1 MYEGGKCLNNEINLL
16 LIDIKISNDASFE
29 MLFKRMNKPVFA
41 LAFSI
46 VGDKSLAEDVV
57 QETFIRIK
65 TKSNLYNE
73 GTNGA
78 AWIFQIARNLSLN
91 LIKKRKFEVTIEN
104 NQSLEELFLKHSP
117 SGDKSKEFDI
127 SLEKF
132 LLQEAFTKL
141 NENERQIIILYAVSG
156 LKHKEIAKL
165 LGIPQSTER
174 WYYIRALGK
183 LRKILSSQSNCE
195 ME

>member
-1 MYEGGKCLNNEINLL
+1 MNNEINLL
-16 LIDIKISNDASFE
+16 LIDIKNSNDASFE
-29 MLFKRMNKPVFA
+29 ILFKRMHKPVFA

-46 VGDKSLAEDVV
+46 LGDKSLAEDVV

-65 TKSNLYNE
+65 TKSNLYKE

-91 LIKKRKFEVTIEN
+91 LIKKRKFEVTLEN
-104 NQSLEELFLKHSP
+104 NKSLEELFIKHSP
-117 SGDKSKEFDI
+117 WGDKSKEFDI

-132 LLQEAFTKL
+132 LLKEAFTKL
-141 NENERQIIILYAVSG
+141 DENERQIIILYAVSG

-165 LGIPQSTER
+165 LGISQSTER

-183 LRKILSSQSNCE
+183 LRKILSSQSSCE